1 MARHIDQLRE
11 LTETA
16 SLAGSLAN
24 GSGRY
29 ARTPDY
35 TRPVA
40 SSSRP
45 KSDRGTTFHFSHKAM
60 SKRNDM
66 SDSNF
71 THTTSA
77 AHQGYIERP
86 SATEKITP
94 AIADMIQKAPM
105 PDIAEGLIAP
115 GFSYPERIV
124 DPSRASFGT
133 LGASKSERKEFW
145 NQIERHEGKNGR
157 VQNRIIAELPV
168 ELNLTERCLAVR
180 DFCQSLEERGLPYW
194 AAIHAPGKR
203 NDKRNYHLHI
213 TYFDRPSGQDAQGRW
228 AHAIT
233 ETRRKKSRH
242 KVVTRPY
249 RSNKHPDTRARG
261 WPKRLRRNYSDTCN
275 FYLSIGSYEKRYD
288 PRPYRES
295 GISKEPTEHL
305 GNKISALE
313 TMGLDTVS
321 GQRNAK
327 REIRWKILKAEQ
339 PWKDR
344 QEQLLA
350 SDAYESASLEARRNA
365 MIKMINAGTKH
376 ARKSASLSIMSD
388 MIGGRIEHRMAFL
401 DQEIRRLSE
410 KDDLSDLAARSA
422 TIIALTTERDLL
434 EDRAPSLIKT
444 ADKCSLLGSQEIKK
458 SLTIMKQFD
467 SEMQLLDPESVF
479 DSEGMNDLDNI
490 EDLTPEDTAVASL
503 NKSDMENIDDLF
515 GPEDIPEPE
524 DEATKIAPEAKDVSK
539 EDLPSPTKTSPMSE
553 SDEKQDA
560 AGHPV
565 EVSVSKPEDQP
576 IKHIQDIIGKIANE
590 DINSLAVESDKISP
604 DAFPGAWAIQPTR
617 ERDDLEK
624 LDRKLAAL
632 DNRQLRHAAIASR
645 DATDL
650 CPAGSVREEFA
661 RGWSVLRYEAQ
672 RRGLDLDTGVHTP
685 EAASDPE
692 RALLHADQ
700 DPCPIRVVR
709 KNISRQRVR
718 G

>member
-1 MARHIDQLRE
+1 MSRHIDQLRE
-11 LTETA
+11 LTEIA
-16 SLAGSLAN
+16 SFAGSLAN

-35 TRPVA
+35 TRPAA

-66 SDSNF
+66 SDSTF

-94 AIADMIQKAPM
+94 EIAEMIQKAPM
-105 PDIAEGLIAP
+105 ADIADGLIAP
-115 GFSYPERIV
+115 GFSYPERTV
-124 DPSRASFGT
+124 DPARASFGT
-133 LGASKSERKEFW
+133 LGVSKSERKEFW
-145 NQIERHEGKNGR
+145 NQIERNEGKNGR

-213 TYFDRPSGQDAQGRW
+213 TYFDRPSGQDEQGRW
-228 AHAIT
+228 AHTVT

-242 KVVTRPY
+242 KVVSRPY
-249 RSNKHPDTRARG
+249 RSNKHPDTRSRG

-339 PWKDR
+339 PWKER

-350 SDAYESASLEARRNA
+350 SDAYESASLETRRNE
-365 MIKMINAGTKH
+365 MIKMISDGTKH

-388 MIGGRIEHRMAFL
+388 MIGVRIEHRRAFL

-422 TIIALTTERDLL
+422 TIIALSTERDLL
-434 EDRAPSLIKT
+434 EERASSLMKT
-444 ADKCSLLGSQEIKK
+444 AEKCSALGSLENKK
-458 SLTIMKQFD
+458 GLTLMKKFD
-467 SEMQLLDPESVF
+467 SEMQLFDPDAVF
-479 DSEGMNDLDNI
+479 DSEGMSALDDI
-490 EDLTPEDTAVASL
+490 EDLTSEDTDLSSL
-503 NKSDMENIDDLF
+503 SKSDMTNIDDLF
-515 GPEDIPEPE
+515 GSEDLLETE
-524 DEATKIAPEAKDVSK
+524 DKSTKNVQETKDAPLETEEAMSVSPSTPEAGESK
-539 EDLPSPTKTSPMSE
+539 SSETLLAEAPT
-553 SDEKQDA
+553 
-560 AGHPV
+560 
-565 EVSVSKPEDQP
+565 SKSEDQP
-576 IKHIQDIIGKIANE
+576 IKHIQDIIGQIANE
-590 DINSLAVESDKISP
+590 DDKILANETDKISP
-604 DAFPGAWAIQPTR
+604 DAFPGAWSIQPTR
-617 ERDDLEK
+617 ERDELEK

-650 CPAGSVREEFA
+650 CPAGSVREEFG
-661 RGWSVLRYEAQ
+661 RGWSVLRYEAK

-685 EAASDPE
+685 EVASDPE